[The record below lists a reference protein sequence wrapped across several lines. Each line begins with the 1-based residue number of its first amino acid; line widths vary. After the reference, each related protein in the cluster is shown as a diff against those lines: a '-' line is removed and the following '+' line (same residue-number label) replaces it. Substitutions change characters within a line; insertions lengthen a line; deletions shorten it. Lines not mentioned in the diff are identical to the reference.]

1 MLSKRFSLLS
11 SQLGLAA
18 LLTLS
23 ASGQLGCGGDD
34 PVVKVPDLFEPKPE
48 CTGAAIIPLGT
59 GPKLVISKLQIGRAT
74 EGLDLDG
81 DGSIDNKLSG
91 VANLAATAIE
101 DSFKEYSVILPIE
114 FFDLPTVMADT
125 CVKFAIYL
133 GEYALDVDTD
143 GKKSAIKEGDCND
156 HDSMISPGK
165 PEVAGNFKDDN
176 CNGQADE
183 TIAGPS
189 TDIMDRD
196 ADGQTMAD
204 GDCDD
209 NDNKVKKA
217 GAEVCGDGLDN
228 DCDGVADRSVDAAG
242 LVTACSPYDAAK
254 PVAIKLDPLSFIGA
268 DPAIAFKDGTLTD
281 EAGKIILNAGP
292 SLFQVTIPV
301 ADGVNLTLKVTG
313 ATMRAEASMG
323 ATGISLKNGR
333 LAGIIDART
342 ADTIRGLKVDQIGLK
357 AENSLLDATY
367 ANLLG
372 TLLALPKKRNLD
384 GSKFL
389 KYPGCLTPDIDVD
402 HDGLEAFCDSD
413 VEDENKS
420 VDICIDGD
428 GTEIVDEPGKQCS
441 EALDKAGKPRFVD
454 GFSVAFTFEA
464 NPILSLFR

>member
-11 SQLGLAA
+11 GQFGLAA

-23 ASGQLGCGGDD
+23 AGVQFGCGGND
-34 PVVKVPDLFEPKPE
+34 PIDKGPDLFEPKPE
-48 CTGAAIIPLGT
+48 CAGAPVAPLGT
-59 GPKLVISKLQIGRAT
+59 GPKLVISKLQIGKAT

-81 DGSIDNKLSG
+81 DGAIDNKLSG
-91 VANLAATAIE
+91 VANLAASAID
-101 DSFKEYSVILPIE
+101 DSFKAYSVILPIE
-114 FFDLPTVMADT
+114 FFDLPAVMADT

-143 GKKSAIKEGDCND
+143 GKKSAVEKGDCND
-156 HDSMISPGK
+156 HDNMIGPDK
-165 PEVAGNFKDDN
+165 PEITANFKDDN
-176 CNGQADE
+176 CDGKADE
-183 TIAGPS
+183 TTAGPS
-189 TDIMDRD
+189 ADIMDRD
-196 ADGQTMAD
+196 TDGQTMAD

-209 NDNKVKKA
+209 TDNKVKK
-217 GAEVCGDGLDN
+217 GGTEVCGDGLDN
-228 DCDGVADRSVDAAG
+228 DCDGVADRSVDAGG

-268 DPAIAFKDGTLTD
+268 DPAISFKDGTLTN
-281 EAGKIILNAGP
+281 EAGKFILDAGP

-301 ADGVNLTLKVTG
+301 SDGINLTLKVSG
-313 ATMRAEASMG
+313 ATIRAEAIMG
-323 ATGISLKNGR
+323 ATGISLKDGR
-333 LAGIIDART
+333 LAGIIDSRT
-342 ADTIRGLKVDQIGLK
+342 ADTIRGLQVDQIGLT

-402 HDGLEAFCDSD
+402 HDGLEAFCDSNVD
-413 VEDENKS
+413 DENKS

-428 GTEIVDEPGKQCS
+428 GTEILDEPGKQCS
-441 EALDKAGKPRFVD
+441 EALDKDGKPRFVD
-454 GFSVAFTFEA
+454 GLSVAFTFEA
-464 NPILSLFR
+464 SPVLSLFR